1 MTSAISWLVQ
11 PKAPEWLSGIGPLLL
26 RLFVAQ
32 EFVQAGWLKLGS
44 GWAPAD
50 WFTTLQFPALIAW
63 LPLQANWVI
72 AGLGEIGFGL
82 ALALGLGSR
91 LACVGLL
98 FITWVAVYTVHFDL
112 GWAGWNQ
119 IDTDMGQGF
128 KVPLMLGLMLALL
141 LTHGPGQ
148 YAIDTWIARRLH
160 R

>member
-26 RLFVAQ
+26 RLYLAQ
-32 EFVQAGWLKLGS
+32 EFVQAGWLKLGN
-44 GWAPAD
+44 GFDAPD
-50 WFTTLQFPALIAW
+50 WFGQLHFPALIAW

-72 AGLGEIGFGL
+72 AGLGEMGFGL
-82 ALALGLGSR
+82 LLAVGLCSR
-91 LACVGLL
+91 MATIGLL

-119 IDTDMGQGF
+119 IDTDMGQGY
-128 KVPLMLGLMLALL
+128 KVPLMLGLMLVLL

-148 YAIDTWIARRLH
+148 YAADSWLARRLS